1 MLVLPRSDGKYRKDE
16 ELVRLALGGDDK
28 AMAELIAQ
36 VMPIAKAKAAAQQA
50 KNSRL
55 SAEDLVQE
63 GMLGFLSALN
73 SYSADKGSSF
83 RTYAGACIGNRIIT
97 AVRLH
102 NNMGNF
108 SLTSAVPI
116 DGEDGSIS
124 AVDPEDIVLE
134 REKFDD
140 IAAFISGKGALSP
153 LETKVVEC
161 RLSGLSYSAT
171 AEKLGVTQKAVDNAL
186 ARVRKKVRSL

>member
-1 MLVLPRSDGKYRKDE
+1 MHRQPHYN
-16 ELVRLALGGDDK
+16 GG
-28 AMAELIAQ
+28 A
-36 VMPIAKAKAAAQQA
+36 PSQQYG
-50 KNSRL
+50 
-55 SAEDLVQE
+55 Q
-63 GMLGFLSALN
+63 
-73 SYSADKGSSF
+73 
-83 RTYAGACIGNRIIT
+83 
-97 AVRLH
+97 
-102 NNMGNF
+102 F

-153 LETKVVEC
+153 LEKKVVEC

-171 AEKLGVTQKAVDNAL
+171 VEKLGVTQKAVDNAL